1 MAIIPAKTQTTSEKG
16 PRELAP
22 KLEATYVCTDYGAD
36 NQVGNVEERKLL
48 LHFAFGH

>member
-22 KLEATYVCTDYGAD
+22 KLEATCTDYGAD